1 MCVLTLF
8 TVVGFLLPVFMAS
21 TVLIII
27 LFTTST
33 AQFGSGTAATTFDTK
48 TWYPLSG
55 TQKEYMY
62 YAECMNWNN
71 AQSYCTSLGGQ
82 LASLTLPV
90 DREFIRK
97 IITQMPS
104 GSCTSWPNSGKGI
117 WLGGLHNGTWQS
129 DETTTSVLWFDGTVT
144 PFTDIAW
151 DSNEPN
157 NYQGGNH
164 EGIGIHYPHMT
175 YHTTYLGDSGCAFVC
190 QRIVA
195 TAPNPTIGPTDVPTK
210 YPTIHPTDRPSTN
223 PTNTPTRVPTHVPTA
238 NPSKDPTT
246 KPTDVLPTT
255 KPTDVPTTNPTYTP
269 TRVQTHV
276 PTANPSKDPTTK
288 PTDVPTTNTPPR
300 VPTHV
305 PTANPSKDP
314 TTKPTDVPTT
324 NTPPRVPTHVPTANP
339 SKVPTTKPTD
349 VPTTN
354 PTYTPT
360 RVQTHVPSANPSRV
374 PTTKPT
380 DVPTTRPTGSP
391 TTKPT
396 KYPTAHG
403 MTPNPSKRP
412 TSTPTFIPS
421 SNPNVATPRTSGP
434 TTHPIKQIESTIQ
447 TQLSNSDSQDNSGPV
462 NARVALENRIKTIVI
477 ISLATIICIAF
488 ALICIRQKKKRDMKR
503 QNSTKR
509 RERVMTLDKNEL
521 DHTMQNGTHW
531 SANPILSLPQVGA
544 PNHQQSG
551 YDTTAHIRNP
561 LSMNSIT
568 VPDGHGH
575 VPGTSFRALNMSHP
589 VGQHH
594 PNARSM
600 DSDAKTH
607 RSNAMSMMSMNSNA
621 MTYRSNAKT
630 HATQN
635 SYAMSIDG
643 GVMTGARAPHKTHQS
658 MHSNAMTHVTQN
670 SYAMSLDGGVV
681 TGAPLTHIGE
691 RSVVPAE
698 SVHHSHHG
706 TNLALEGVFGSDQ
719 GSVRNVQMVNAGSQ
733 RNMMQS
739 TYQTKG
745 AMPVV
750 NEQLEMK
757 VQEDYEVVYD
767 ENINPAND
775 EVVLP
780 GSYDS
785 MGGHS
790 TLSGNNQDA
799 LPQTM
804 GDYETVGS
812 YSKGGGAFGSYG
824 SYNNSWR

>member
-223 PTNTPTRVPTHVPTA
+223 PTNTPTRVPTHV
-238 NPSKDPTT
+238 
-246 KPTDVLPTT
+246 L
-255 KPTDVPTTNPTYTP
+255 
-269 TRVQTHV
+269 
-276 PTANPSKDPTTK
+276 
-288 PTDVPTTNTPPR
+288 
-300 VPTHV
+300 
-305 PTANPSKDP
+305 
-314 TTKPTDVPTT
+314 
-324 NTPPRVPTHVPTANP
+324 TANP